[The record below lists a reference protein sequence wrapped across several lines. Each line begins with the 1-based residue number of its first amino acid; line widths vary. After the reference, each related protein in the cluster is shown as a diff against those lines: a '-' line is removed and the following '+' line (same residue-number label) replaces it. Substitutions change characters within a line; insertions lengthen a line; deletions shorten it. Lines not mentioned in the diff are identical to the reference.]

1 MSFAW
6 SWVLPVGTVM
16 VALAAW
22 LAYAAEHRR
31 RAALERFG
39 DPAVL
44 ARGSALPTRR
54 TAATL
59 WALRLAALGF
69 GLVALARPQLGERQ
83 ADLVRTGRD
92 VLVLLDLSRSMLV
105 TDAGGTRLGAAK
117 RLAWNLAERAPGDRV
132 GLVVFGGSAFL
143 QLPLTS
149 DRGALRL
156 FLDQASPDDLGDP
169 ATDLSAALV
178 TAARTFEHEGDG
190 GRRAVVVLS
199 DGESGEGDMDGA
211 TAELRR
217 QGLPVFAVGVG
228 SAAGAPVPADSSEAP
243 EKYHRN
249 HIGQIVVSRLEEAD
263 LQSAA
268 RASGGVFAHWD
279 RPVEMRRL
287 EAGLDAV
294 RPRVLSARQASE
306 RADRFQWPLGLA
318 AVLLILA
325 ELLGQASAR
334 AHGGTEARR
343 QRRDNAAV
351 IPREPLAKARGKLRD
366 RGTLLGKVRTARARS
381 LASLGMTLVAA
392 FLGSCSAASQGERL
406 YHQGKYAEAF
416 AVFHSAQRADTSAR
430 LAYGAGSALYRLERY
445 EEAAEQFRTAAR
457 DAGLRQR
464 SLFNLGNAMVRA
476 AEEKP
481 GAPEPLYRAAEAF
494 EGALRLDPRDQDA
507 KWNLEIALR
516 RLGDDRTSGG
526 SSGRGRN
533 ADYGQGNMNVPGYE
547 GNPDAAVGAMAGGGF
562 GSAEGESV
570 EELTPEEARRL
581 LEAVQR
587 QQLTSHEGRRN
598 KQSNKGDRDW

>member
-1 MSFAW
+1 MTFAW
-6 SWVLPVGTVM
+6 TWVLPVAAGL

-22 LAYAAEHRR
+22 LAVVAERR
-31 RAALERFG
+31 RGEALVRFG

-44 ARGSALPTRR
+44 GRGSALPSART
-54 TAATL
+54 TAAL
-59 WALRLAALGF
+59 WALRLAALAL
-69 GLVALARPQLGERQ
+69 GLVALARPQLGERS

-105 TDAGGTRLGAAK
+105 TDAGGTRLAAAK
-117 RLAWNLAERAPGDRV
+117 RIAWDLAERAPGDRV

-169 ATDLSAALV
+169 ATDLSAALI
-178 TAARTFEHEGDG
+178 TAARTFEHEGDE
-190 GRRAVVVLS
+190 GRRAVLVLS
-199 DGESGEGDMDGA
+199 DGESGEGDMEEA

-217 QGLPVFAVGVG
+217 QDLPVFAVGVG
-228 SAAGAPVPADSSEAP
+228 TAAGGPVPADSSEAP

-249 HIGQIVVSRLEEAD
+249 HIGQIVVSRLEEGD
-263 LQSAA
+263 LQAAA
-268 RASGGVFAHWD
+268 RASRGAFAHWD
-279 RPVEMRRL
+279 RRSEMSRL
-287 EAGLDAV
+287 ESGLDAV
-294 RPRVLSARQASE
+294 RPRALSARKASE
-306 RADRFQWPLGLA
+306 RADRFQWPLALA
-318 AVLLILA
+318 VMLLMWA
-325 ELLGQASAR
+325 ELMGR
-334 AHGGTEARR
+334 WRGGAG
-343 QRRDNAAV
+343 
-351 IPREPLAKARGKLRD
+351 ARG
-366 RGTLLGKVRTARARS
+366 RGGAGRARS
-381 LASLGMTLVAA
+381 LASLGMTIVAV
-392 FLGSCSAASQGERL
+392 FLGSCSAASRGERL
-406 YHQGKYAEAF
+406 YHQGKYGDAYG
-416 AVFHSAQRADTSAR
+416 VFHAAQTGDTSAR
-430 LAYGAGSALYRLERY
+430 LAFDAGSALYRLERY
-445 EEAAEQFRTAAR
+445 QEAAEQFRAAAG
-457 DAGLRQR
+457 DPGLRQR

-476 AEEKP
+476 GEEQP
-481 GAPEPLYRAAEAF
+481 GTPDPLYRAAEAF

>member
-6 SWVLPVGTVM
+6 RWVLPAGLVLV
-16 VALAAW
+16 VLAAW
-22 LAYAAEHRR
+22 LAVAAERWRR
-31 RAALERFG
+31 EALARFG

-44 ARGSALPTRR
+44 GRGSSLPSGRR
-54 TAATL
+54 TVAL
-59 WALRLAALGF
+59 WALRLGGLAF
-69 GLVALARPQLGERQ
+69 GLVALARPQLGERS

-92 VLVLLDLSRSMLV
+92 VLMLLDLSRSMLV
-105 TDAGGTRLGAAK
+105 TDVGGTRLAAAK
-117 RLAWNLAERAPGDRV
+117 RVAWDLAERAPGDRV

-156 FLDQASPDDLGDP
+156 FLDQATPDDLGDP
-169 ATDLSAALV
+169 ATDLSAALI
-178 TAARTFEHEGDG
+178 TAVRTFEHEGDE

-199 DGESGEGDMDGA
+199 DGESGEGDMEDAEG
-211 TAELRR
+211 ELRR
-217 QGLPVFAVGVG
+217 QDLPVFAVGVG
-228 SAAGAPVPADSSEAP
+228 TAAGGPVPADSSEAP

-249 HIGQIVVSRLEEAD
+249 HIGQIVISRLEEGD
-263 LQSAA
+263 LQAAA
-268 RASGGVFAHWD
+268 RASRGAFAHWD
-279 RPVEMRRL
+279 RPDEMRRL
-287 EAGLDAV
+287 ETGLDAV
-294 RPRVLSARQASE
+294 RPRVLSARHASE
-306 RADRFQWPLGLA
+306 RADRFQWPLALS
-318 AVLLILA
+318 VMLLILG
-325 ELLGQASAR
+325 EVLGHRGDAR
-334 AHGGTEARR
+334 TVARVRGRTE
-343 QRRDNAAV
+343 
-351 IPREPLAKARGKLRD
+351 KA
-366 RGTLLGKVRTARARS
+366 
-381 LASLGMTLVAA
+381 LASLLLAITAA
-392 FLGSCSAASQGERL
+392 SLGSCSAASRGERL
-406 YHQGKYAEAF
+406 YHQGKYGDAYG
-416 AVFHSAQRADTSAR
+416 VFHAAQSSDTSPR
-430 LAYGAGSALYRLERY
+430 LAFDAGSALYRLERY

-457 DAGLRQR
+457 DPGLRQR
-464 SLFNLGNAMVRA
+464 SLFNLGNSMVRA

-481 GAPEPLYRAAEAF
+481 GSPDPLYRAAAAF

>member
-6 SWVLPVGTVM
+6 TWVLAVGAGL

-22 LAYAAEHRR
+22 LAVAAERR
-31 RAALERFG
+31 RHEALARFG

-44 ARGSALPTRR
+44 GRGSALPSPRT
-54 TAATL
+54 TAAL
-59 WALRLAALGF
+59 WALRLAALAF
-69 GLVALARPQLGERQ
+69 GLVALARPQLGERS

-105 TDAGGTRLGAAK
+105 TDAGGTRLAAAK
-117 RLAWNLAERAPGDRV
+117 RIAWDLAERAPGDRV

-156 FLDQASPDDLGDP
+156 FLDQATPDDLGDP
-169 ATDLSAALV
+169 ATDLSAALI
-178 TAARTFEHEGDG
+178 TAARTFEHEGDE
-190 GRRAVVVLS
+190 GRRAVLVLS
-199 DGESGEGDMDGA
+199 DGESGEGDMEEA

-217 QGLPVFAVGVG
+217 QDLPVFAVGVG
-228 SAAGAPVPADSSEAP
+228 TAAGGPVPADSSEAP

-249 HIGQIVVSRLEEAD
+249 HIGQIVVSRLEEGD
-263 LQSAA
+263 LQAAA
-268 RASGGVFAHWD
+268 RASRGAFAHWD
-279 RPVEMRRL
+279 RRSEMSRL
-287 EAGLDAV
+287 GAALDAV
-294 RPRVLSARQASE
+294 RPRALSARKASE
-306 RADRFQWPLGLA
+306 RADRFQWPL
-318 AVLLILA
+318 AVAVMLLLWA
-325 ELLGQASAR
+325 EWIGRGGGRAHRRTGAQELGHRSEGAR
-334 AHGGTEARR
+334 A
-343 QRRDNAAV
+343 
-351 IPREPLAKARGKLRD
+351 
-366 RGTLLGKVRTARARS
+366 
-381 LASLGMTLVAA
+381 LASLGMTILAA
-392 FLGSCSAASQGERL
+392 VLGSCSAASRGERL
-406 YHQGKYAEAF
+406 YHQGKYGDAYG
-416 AVFHSAQRADTSAR
+416 VFHAAQIGDTSAR
-430 LAYGAGSALYRLERY
+430 LAFDAGSALYRLERY
-445 EEAAEQFRTAAR
+445 EEAAEQFRAAAS
-457 DAGLRQR
+457 DPGLRQR

-481 GAPEPLYRAAEAF
+481 GTPDPLYRAAEAF

>member
-1 MSFAW
+1 MTFAW
-6 SWVLPVGTVM
+6 TWVLPVAAGL

-22 LAYAAEHRR
+22 LAVLAERR
-31 RAALERFG
+31 RGEALVRFG

-44 ARGSALPTRR
+44 GRGSALPSART
-54 TAATL
+54 TAAL
-59 WALRLAALGF
+59 WALRLAALAF
-69 GLVALARPQLGERQ
+69 GLVALARPQLGERS

-105 TDAGGTRLGAAK
+105 TDAGGTRLAAAK
-117 RLAWNLAERAPGDRV
+117 RIAWDLAERAPGDRV

-156 FLDQASPDDLGDP
+156 FLDQATPDDLGDP
-169 ATDLSAALV
+169 ATDLSAALI
-178 TAARTFEHEGDG
+178 TAARTFEHEGDE
-190 GRRAVVVLS
+190 GRRAVLVLS
-199 DGESGEGDMDGA
+199 DGESGEGDMEEA

-217 QGLPVFAVGVG
+217 QDLPVFAVGVG
-228 SAAGAPVPADSSEAP
+228 TAAGGPVPADSSEAP

-249 HIGQIVVSRLEEAD
+249 HIGQIVVSRLEEGD
-263 LQSAA
+263 LQAAA
-268 RASGGVFAHWD
+268 RASGGAFAHWD
-279 RPVEMRRL
+279 RRNEMSRL
-287 EAGLDAV
+287 ETGLDAV
-294 RPRVLSARQASE
+294 RPRALSARKASE
-306 RADRFQWPLGLA
+306 RADRFQWPLALA
-318 AVLLILA
+318 VMLLMWA
-325 ELLGQASAR
+325 ELTGR
-334 AHGGTEARR
+334 GRGGAEARG
-343 QRRDNAAV
+343 RRGA
-351 IPREPLAKARGKLRD
+351 G
-366 RGTLLGKVRTARARS
+366 RARS
-381 LASLGMTLVAA
+381 LASLGMTILSVL
-392 FLGSCSAASQGERL
+392 LGSCSAASRGERL
-406 YHQGKYAEAF
+406 YHQGKYADAYG
-416 AVFHSAQRADTSAR
+416 VFHAAQTGDTSAR
-430 LAYGAGSALYRLERY
+430 LAFDAGSALYRLERY
-445 EEAAEQFRTAAR
+445 EEAAEQFRAAAG
-457 DAGLRQR
+457 DPGLRQR

-481 GAPEPLYRAAEAF
+481 GTPDPLYRAAEAF
-494 EGALRLDPRDQDA
+494 EGALRLNPRDQDA

-598 KQSNKGDRDW
+598 TQSNKGDRDW

>member
-6 SWVLPVGTVM
+6 PWVLPLGAAL
-16 VALAAW
+16 VALVAW
-22 LAYAAEHRR
+22 LARSAERR
-31 RAALERFG
+31 GRAALTRFG

-44 ARGSALPTRR
+44 ARGSALPSPRA
-54 TAATL
+54 AATL
-59 WALRLAALGF
+59 WLLRVGGLALA
-69 GLVALARPQLGERQ
+69 LVALARPQLGERQ
-83 ADLVRTGRD
+83 TDLVRTGRD

-105 TDAGGTRLGAAK
+105 TDADGTRLAAAK
-117 RLAWNLAERAPGDRV
+117 RIAWDLAERAPGDRV

-156 FLDQASPDDLGDP
+156 FLDEASPDDLGDP

-178 TAARTFEHEGDG
+178 TAVRTFEHEGDE

-199 DGESGEGDMDGA
+199 DGESGEGDMEDAAG
-211 TAELRR
+211 ELRR

-228 SAAGAPVPADSSEAP
+228 TAAGGPVPADSSEAP

-249 HIGQIVVSRLEEAD
+249 HIGQVVVSRLEEGD
-263 LQSAA
+263 LQAAA
-268 RASGGVFAHWD
+268 RASGGAFAHWD
-279 RPVEMRRL
+279 RPDEMGRL
-287 EAGLDAV
+287 ETGLDRV
-294 RPRVLSARQASE
+294 RPRVLAARKAPE
-306 RADRFQWPLGLA
+306 RADRFQWPLGIA
-318 AVLLILA
+318 VVLLLWA
-325 ELLGQASAR
+325 ELMGVGPSDGR
-334 AHGGTEARR
+334 TGGR
-343 QRRDNAAV
+343 V
-351 IPREPLAKARGKLRD
+351 PRGRGKGSRR
-366 RGTLLGKVRTARARS
+366 RGPADAREATAALVGLVVSLLV
-381 LASLGMTLVAA
+381 
-392 FLGSCSAASQGERL
+392 SCSAASRGERL
-406 YHQGKYAEAF
+406 YQQGKYGDAY
-416 AVFHSAQRADTSAR
+416 AVFHGAQQGDSSTR
-430 LAYGAGSALYRLERY
+430 LAFDAGSALYRLERY
-445 EEAAEQFRTAAR
+445 EEAAEQFRSAAR
-457 DAGLRQR
+457 DPGLRQR

-476 AEEKP
+476 AEETP
-481 GAPEPLYRAAEAF
+481 GRPEPLYRAAEAF

>member
-1 MSFAW
+1 MTFAW
-6 SWVLPVGTVM
+6 AWVLPVAAGL
-16 VALAAW
+16 VAVAAW
-22 LAYAAEHRR
+22 LAVATERR
-31 RAALERFG
+31 RREALTRFG

-44 ARGSALPTRR
+44 GRGSALPSPRR
-54 TAATL
+54 SAVL
-59 WALRLAALGF
+59 WALRLGALAF
-69 GLVALARPQLGERQ
+69 GLVALARPQLGERN

-105 TDAGGTRLGAAK
+105 TDARGTRLAAAK
-117 RLAWNLAERAPGDRV
+117 RIAWDLAERAPGDRV

-169 ATDLSAALV
+169 ATDVSAALI
-178 TAARTFEHEGDG
+178 TAARTFEHEGDE

-199 DGESGEGDMDGA
+199 DGESGEGDMDEA

-217 QGLPVFAVGVG
+217 QGLPVFAVGLG
-228 SAAGAPVPADSSEAP
+228 SAAGGPVPADSSEAP
-243 EKYHRN
+243 EKFHRN
-249 HIGQIVVSRLEEAD
+249 HIGQIVVSRLEETD
-263 LQSAA
+263 LLRAA
-268 RASGGVFAHWD
+268 RASGGAFAHWD
-279 RPVEMRRL
+279 RENEMRRL
-287 EAGLDAV
+287 EATLDAV
-294 RPRVLSARQASE
+294 RPRVLSARKTSE
-306 RADRFQWPLGLA
+306 RADRYQWPLA
-318 AVLLILA
+318 VAVLLLMAGEIMGRRSGRA
-325 ELLGQASAR
+325 EGRTGASGRWGTADSAR
-334 AHGGTEARR
+334 PAGPAR
-343 QRRDNAAV
+343 D
-351 IPREPLAKARGKLRD
+351 PRIG
-366 RGTLLGKVRTARARS
+366 S
-381 LASLGMTLVAA
+381 LASLAITAMSAA
-392 FLGSCSAASQGERL
+392 ALLGSCSAAGRGERL
-406 YHQGKYAEAF
+406 YQQGKYGEAYGL
-416 AVFHSAQRADTSAR
+416 FHAAQSRDTSAR
-430 LAYGAGSALYRLERY
+430 LAFDAGSALYRLERY
-445 EEAAEQFRTAAR
+445 EEAAEQFRSAAR
-457 DAGLRQR
+457 DAGFRQR

-481 GAPEPLYRAAEAF
+481 GRPEPLYQAAEAF
-494 EGALRLDPRDQDA
+494 EGALRLNPGDQDA

>member
-1 MSFAW
+1 MTFAW
-6 SWVLPVGTVM
+6 TWVLPAAAGL

-22 LAYAAEHRR
+22 LAVVAERR
-31 RAALERFG
+31 RGEALVRFG

-44 ARGSALPTRR
+44 GRGSALPSAR
-54 TAATL
+54 TAAAL
-59 WALRLAALGF
+59 WALRLAALAL
-69 GLVALARPQLGERQ
+69 GLVALARPQLGERS

-105 TDAGGTRLGAAK
+105 SEAGGTRLAAAK
-117 RLAWNLAERAPGDRV
+117 RIAWDLAERAPGDRV

-156 FLDQASPDDLGDP
+156 FLDHATPDDLGDP
-169 ATDLSAALV
+169 ATDLSAALIA
-178 TAARTFEHEGDG
+178 AARTFEHEGDE
-190 GRRAVVVLS
+190 GRRAVLVLS
-199 DGESGEGDMDGA
+199 DGESGEGDMEEA

-217 QGLPVFAVGVG
+217 QDLPVFAVGVG
-228 SAAGAPVPADSSEAP
+228 TAAGGPVPADSSEAP

-249 HIGQIVVSRLEEAD
+249 HIGQIVVSRLEEGD
-263 LQSAA
+263 LQAAA
-268 RASGGVFAHWD
+268 RASRGAFAHWD
-279 RPVEMRRL
+279 RRNEMSRL
-287 EAGLDAV
+287 ETGLDAV
-294 RPRVLSARQASE
+294 RPRALSARKASE
-306 RADRFQWPLGLA
+306 RADRFQWPLALA
-318 AVLLILA
+318 VMLLMWA
-325 ELLGQASAR
+325 ELM
-334 AHGGTEARR
+334 
-343 QRRDNAAV
+343 
-351 IPREPLAKARGKLRD
+351 ARGRAD
-366 RGTLLGKVRTARARS
+366 AGARGRRGAGRARS
-381 LASLGMTLVAA
+381 LASLGMTIVAV
-392 FLGSCSAASQGERL
+392 FLGSCSAASRGERL
-406 YHQGKYAEAF
+406 YHQGKYGDAYG
-416 AVFHSAQRADTSAR
+416 VFHAAQTGDTSAR
-430 LAYGAGSALYRLERY
+430 LAFDAGSALYRLERY
-445 EEAAEQFRTAAR
+445 EEAAEQFRVAAG
-457 DAGLRQR
+457 DPGLRQR

-481 GAPEPLYRAAEAF
+481 GTPDPLYRAAEAF

>member
-1 MSFAW
+1 MSFALE
-6 SWVLPVGTVM
+6 WVLPLAAALVGV
-16 VALAAW
+16 AAW
-22 LAYAAEHRR
+22 LALRAERR
-31 RAALERFG
+31 RREALARFG
-39 DPAVL
+39 DPTVL
-44 ARGSALPTRR
+44 GRGSALPSARG
-54 TAATL
+54 AAGL
-59 WALRLAALGF
+59 WALRLG
-69 GLVALARPQLGERQ
+69 ALARPQLGERN

-105 TDAGGTRLGAAK
+105 TDAGGTRLAAAK
-117 RLAWNLAERAPGDRV
+117 RIAWDLAERAPGDRV

-169 ATDLSAALV
+169 ATDLSAALI
-178 TAARTFEHEGDG
+178 TAVRTFEHEGDE
-190 GRRAVVVLS
+190 GRRAVLVLS
-199 DGESGEGDMDGA
+199 DGESGEGDMDDAAG
-211 TAELRR
+211 ELRR

-228 SAAGAPVPADSSEAP
+228 TAAGGPVPADSSEAP
-243 EKYHRN
+243 EKFHRN
-249 HIGQIVVSRLEEAD
+249 HIGQIVVSRLEEGD
-263 LQSAA
+263 LQRSA
-268 RASGGVFAHWD
+268 RTSGGAFAHWD
-279 RPVEMRRL
+279 RANEMHRL

-294 RPRVLSARQASE
+294 RPRVLSARKASE
-306 RADRFQWPLGLA
+306 RADRFQWPL
-318 AVLLILA
+318 AVAVMLLMWA
-325 ELLGQASAR
+325 EVMG
-334 AHGGTEARR
+334 RR
-343 QRRDNAAV
+343 GVA
-351 IPREPLAKARGKLRD
+351 ARGR
-366 RGTLLGKVRTARARS
+366 RGAGAQGRVVEAGPNGLSAAAPLLAIVVGSS
-381 LASLGMTLVAA
+381 LLV
-392 FLGSCSAASQGERL
+392 SCSAANRGERL
-406 YHQGKYAEAF
+406 YHQGKYGEAYG
-416 AVFHSAQRADTSAR
+416 VFHAAQSGDTSAR
-430 LAYGAGSALYRLERY
+430 LAFDAGSALYRLERY
-445 EEAAEQFRTAAR
+445 DEAAEQFRSAAR
-457 DAGLRQR
+457 DAALRQR
-464 SLFNLGNAMVRA
+464 SLFNLGNSMVRA
-476 AEEKP
+476 AEERP
-481 GAPEPLYRAAEAF
+481 GTPDPLYRAAEAF
-494 EGALRLDPRDQDA
+494 EGALRLDPGDQDA

>member
-6 SWVLPVGTVM
+6 PWVLALGAVLVG
-16 VALAAW
+16 LAGW
-22 LAYAAEHRR
+22 LARAAERRR
-31 RAALERFG
+31 RAALARFG
-39 DPAVL
+39 EVEVL
-44 ARGSALPTRR
+44 ARGSSLPSSR
-54 TAATL
+54 TAAVL
-59 WALRLAALGF
+59 WSLRLGALAL
-69 GLVALARPQLGERQ
+69 GLVALARPQLGDRP

-105 TDAGGTRLGAAK
+105 TDAGGTRLAAAK
-117 RLAWNLAERAPGDRV
+117 RIAWDLAERAPGDRV

-169 ATDLSAALV
+169 ATDVSAALV
-178 TAARTFEHEGDG
+178 TAVRTFEHEGDE

-199 DGESGEGDMDGA
+199 DGESGEGDMEDAAG
-211 TAELRR
+211 ELRR
-217 QGLPVFAVGVG
+217 HRLPVFAVGVG
-228 SAAGAPVPADSSEAP
+228 TAAGGPVPADSSEAP
-243 EKYHRN
+243 EQYHRN
-249 HIGQIVVSRLEEAD
+249 HIGQIVISRLEEAD
-263 LQSAA
+263 LRAAA
-268 RASGGVFAHWD
+268 RASGGAFAHWD
-279 RPVEMRRL
+279 RPSEMRQL

-294 RPRVLSARQASE
+294 RPRVLSARQAAE
-306 RADRFQWPLGLA
+306 RADRFQWPLAMA
-318 AVLLILA
+318 ALLLMWA
-325 ELLGQASAR
+325 EWVGGRAPRRTGAQSRGRTSAGPR
-334 AHGGTEARR
+334 EGGSDVIRTG
-343 QRRDNAAV
+343 RRDQGTRV
-351 IPREPLAKARGKLRD
+351 AR
-366 RGTLLGKVRTARARS
+366 VRSSQARS
-381 LASLGMTLVAA
+381 LASLGLTGVAA
-392 FLGSCSAASQGERL
+392 SLLTSCSAASRGERL
-406 YHQGKYAEAF
+406 YHEGRYAEAF
-416 AVFHSAQRADTSAR
+416 ALFHGAQRGDSSAR
-430 LAYGAGSALYRLERY
+430 LAFDAGSALYRLERY
-445 EEAAEQFRTAAR
+445 EEAAEQFRTSAR
-457 DAGLRQR
+457 DPGLRQR

-481 GAPEPLYRAAEAF
+481 GQPEPLYRATEAF

>member
-6 SWVLPVGTVM
+6 TWVLAVGAGL

-22 LAYAAEHRR
+22 LAVAAERGRR
-31 RAALERFG
+31 EALARFG

-44 ARGSALPTRR
+44 GRGSALPSPRT
-54 TAATL
+54 TAAL
-59 WALRLAALGF
+59 WALRLAALAF
-69 GLVALARPQLGERQ
+69 GLVALARPQLGERS

-105 TDAGGTRLGAAK
+105 TDAGGTRLAAAK
-117 RLAWNLAERAPGDRV
+117 RIAWDLAERAPGDRV

-156 FLDQASPDDLGDP
+156 FLDQATPDDLGDP
-169 ATDLSAALV
+169 ATDVSAALI
-178 TAARTFEHEGDG
+178 TAARTFEHEGDE
-190 GRRAVVVLS
+190 GRRAVLVLS
-199 DGESGEGDMDGA
+199 DGESGEGDMEEA

-217 QGLPVFAVGVG
+217 QDLPVFAVGVG
-228 SAAGAPVPADSSEAP
+228 TAAGGPVPADSSEAP

-249 HIGQIVVSRLEEAD
+249 HIGQIVVSRLEEGD
-263 LQSAA
+263 LQAAA
-268 RASGGVFAHWD
+268 RASRGAFAHWD
-279 RPVEMRRL
+279 RRSEMSRL
-287 EAGLDAV
+287 GTALDAV
-294 RPRVLSARQASE
+294 RPRALSARMASE
-306 RADRFQWPLGLA
+306 RADRFQWPL
-318 AVLLILA
+318 AVAVMLLLWA
-325 ELLGQASAR
+325 EWMGRGGGRAHRRTGAQALGHRSGWAR
-334 AHGGTEARR
+334 A
-343 QRRDNAAV
+343 
-351 IPREPLAKARGKLRD
+351 
-366 RGTLLGKVRTARARS
+366 
-381 LASLGMTLVAA
+381 LASLGMTILAA
-392 FLGSCSAASQGERL
+392 VLGSCSAASRGERL
-406 YHQGKYAEAF
+406 YHQGKYGDAYG
-416 AVFHSAQRADTSAR
+416 VFHAAQIGDTSAR
-430 LAYGAGSALYRLERY
+430 LAFDAGSALYRLERY
-445 EEAAEQFRTAAR
+445 EEAAEQFRAAAS
-457 DAGLRQR
+457 DPGLRQR

-481 GAPEPLYRAAEAF
+481 GTPDPLYRAAEAF

>member
-6 SWVLPVGTVM
+6 TWVLAVGAGL

-22 LAYAAEHRR
+22 LAVAAERR
-31 RAALERFG
+31 RQEALARFG

-44 ARGSALPTRR
+44 GRGSALSSPRT
-54 TAATL
+54 TAAL
-59 WALRLAALGF
+59 WALRVAALAF
-69 GLVALARPQLGERQ
+69 GLVALARPQLGERS

-105 TDAGGTRLGAAK
+105 TDAGGTRLAAAK
-117 RLAWNLAERAPGDRV
+117 RIAWDLAERAPGDRV

-156 FLDQASPDDLGDP
+156 FLDQATPDDLGDP
-169 ATDLSAALV
+169 ATDLSAALI
-178 TAARTFEHEGDG
+178 TAARTFEHEGDE
-190 GRRAVVVLS
+190 GRRAVLVLS
-199 DGESGEGDMDGA
+199 DGESGEGDMEEA

-217 QGLPVFAVGVG
+217 QDLPVFAVGVG
-228 SAAGAPVPADSSEAP
+228 TEAGGPVPADSSEAP

-249 HIGQIVVSRLEEAD
+249 HIGQIVVSRLEEGD
-263 LQSAA
+263 LQAAA
-268 RASGGVFAHWD
+268 RASRGAFAHWD
-279 RPVEMRRL
+279 RRSEMSGL
-287 EAGLDAV
+287 ETALDAV
-294 RPRVLSARQASE
+294 RPRALSARKASE
-306 RADRFQWPLGLA
+306 RADRFQWPL
-318 AVLLILA
+318 AVAVMLLMWG
-325 ELLGQASAR
+325 EWVGR
-334 AHGGTEARR
+334 AGGRA
-343 QRRDNAAV
+343 Q
-351 IPREPLAKARGKLRD
+351 G
-366 RGTLLGKVRTARARS
+366 RTGARARS
-381 LASLGMTLVAA
+381 LASLGMTILAA
-392 FLGSCSAASQGERL
+392 LLGSCSAASRGERL
-406 YHQGKYAEAF
+406 YHQGKYGDAYG
-416 AVFHSAQRADTSAR
+416 VFHAAQVGDTSAR
-430 LAYGAGSALYRLERY
+430 LAFDAGSALYRLERY
-445 EEAAEQFRTAAR
+445 EEAAEQFRAAASDR
-457 DAGLRQR
+457 GLRQR

-481 GAPEPLYRAAEAF
+481 GSPDPLYRAAEAF

>member
-1 MSFAW
+1 MTFAW
-6 SWVLPVGTVM
+6 TWVLPVAAGL

-22 LAYAAEHRR
+22 LAVVAERR
-31 RAALERFG
+31 RGEALVRFG

-44 ARGSALPTRR
+44 GRGSALPSART
-54 TAATL
+54 TAAL
-59 WALRLAALGF
+59 WALRLAALAL
-69 GLVALARPQLGERQ
+69 GLVALARPQLGERS

-105 TDAGGTRLGAAK
+105 TDAGGTRLAAAK
-117 RLAWNLAERAPGDRV
+117 RIAWDLAERAPGDRV

-169 ATDLSAALV
+169 ATDLSAALIA
-178 TAARTFEHEGDG
+178 AARTFEHEGDE
-190 GRRAVVVLS
+190 GRRAVLVLS
-199 DGESGEGDMDGA
+199 DGESGEGDMDEA

-217 QGLPVFAVGVG
+217 QDLPVFAVGVG
-228 SAAGAPVPADSSEAP
+228 TAAGGPVPADSSEAP

-249 HIGQIVVSRLEEAD
+249 HIGQIVVSRLEEGD
-263 LQSAA
+263 LQAAA
-268 RASGGVFAHWD
+268 RASRGAFAHWD
-279 RPVEMRRL
+279 RRNEMSRL
-287 EAGLDAV
+287 ESGLDAV
-294 RPRVLSARQASE
+294 RPRALSARKASE
-306 RADRFQWPLGLA
+306 RADRFQWPLALA
-318 AVLLILA
+318 VMLLMWA
-325 ELLGQASAR
+325 ELMGR
-334 AHGGTEARR
+334 WRGGAG
-343 QRRDNAAV
+343 
-351 IPREPLAKARGKLRD
+351 ARGRMGA
-366 RGTLLGKVRTARARS
+366 GTARS
-381 LASLGMTLVAA
+381 LASLGMTIVAV
-392 FLGSCSAASQGERL
+392 FLGSCSAASRGERL
-406 YHQGKYAEAF
+406 YHQGKYGDAYG
-416 AVFHSAQRADTSAR
+416 VFHAAQTGDTSAR
-430 LAYGAGSALYRLERY
+430 LAFDAGSALYRLERY
-445 EEAAEQFRTAAR
+445 EEAAEQFRAAAA
-457 DAGLRQR
+457 DPGLRQR

-481 GAPEPLYRAAEAF
+481 GTPDPLYRAAEAF

>member
-6 SWVLPVGTVM
+6 PWVLALGAAL
-16 VALAAW
+16 VALAGW
-22 LAYAAEHRR
+22 LARSAERRR
-31 RAALERFG
+31 RAALARFG

-44 ARGSALPTRR
+44 ARASVLPGQR
-54 TAATL
+54 TAAAL
-59 WALRLAALGF
+59 WALRLGALAL

-92 VLVLLDLSRSMLV
+92 LLVLLDLSRSMQV
-105 TDAGGTRLGAAK
+105 TDAGGTRLAAAK
-117 RLAWNLAERAPGDRV
+117 RIAWDLAERAPGDRV

-169 ATDLSAALV
+169 ATDVSAALI
-178 TAARTFEHEGDG
+178 TAVRTFEHEGDQ

-199 DGESGEGDMDGA
+199 DGESGEGDMEDAAG
-211 TAELRR
+211 ELRR
-217 QGLPVFAVGVG
+217 HALPVFAVGVG
-228 SAAGAPVPADSSEAP
+228 TAAGGPVPADSSEAP
-243 EKYHRN
+243 EKFHRN
-249 HIGQIVVSRLEEAD
+249 HIGQIVISRLEEAD
-263 LQSAA
+263 LQAAA
-268 RASGGVFAHWD
+268 RARGGAYAHWD
-279 RPVEMRRL
+279 RPSEMRRL

-294 RPRVLSARQASE
+294 RPRVLAARKEAE
-306 RADRFQWPLGLA
+306 RADRFQWPLA
-318 AVLLILA
+318 VAVLLLIGS
-325 ELLGQASAR
+325 ELLG
-334 AHGGTEARR
+334 ARR
-343 QRRDNAAV
+343 QGRPGAKAHGRGEAGPRDGAV
-351 IPREPLAKARGKLRD
+351 IPREQRG
-366 RGTLLGKVRTARARS
+366 RGTQPGPVRSSRARS
-381 LASLGMTLVAA
+381 LASLGMTVAA
-392 FLGSCSAASQGERL
+392 SLLSSCSAASRGERL
-406 YHQGKYAEAF
+406 YHEGKYGEAY
-416 AVFHSAQRADTSAR
+416 AVFHAAQPGDSSAR
-430 LAYGAGSALYRLERY
+430 LAFDAGSALYRLERY
-445 EEAAEQFRTAAR
+445 EEAADQFRASAR
-457 DAGLRQR
+457 DPRLRQR

-481 GAPEPLYRAAEAF
+481 GQPEPLYRAAEAF

-516 RLGDDRTSGG
+516 RLGEDRTSGG
-526 SSGRGRN
+526 SLGRGRN
-533 ADYGQGNMNVPGYE
+533 ADYGQGNMNTPGYE

-570 EELTPEEARRL
+570 EELTTEEARRL

>member
-1 MSFAW
+1 MTFAW
-6 SWVLPVGTVM
+6 TWVLPVAAGL

-22 LAYAAEHRR
+22 LAVVAERR
-31 RAALERFG
+31 RGEALVRFG

-44 ARGSALPTRR
+44 GRGSALPSART
-54 TAATL
+54 TAAL
-59 WALRLAALGF
+59 WALRLAALAL
-69 GLVALARPQLGERQ
+69 GLVALARPQLGERS

-105 TDAGGTRLGAAK
+105 TDAGGTRLAAAK
-117 RLAWNLAERAPGDRV
+117 RIAWDLAERAPGDRV

-169 ATDLSAALV
+169 ATDLSAALIA
-178 TAARTFEHEGDG
+178 AARTFEHEGDE
-190 GRRAVVVLS
+190 GRRAVLVLS
-199 DGESGEGDMDGA
+199 DGESGEGDMEEA

-217 QGLPVFAVGVG
+217 QDLPVFAVGLGTV
-228 SAAGAPVPADSSEAP
+228 AGGPMPADSSEAP

-249 HIGQIVVSRLEEAD
+249 HIGQIVVSRLEEGD
-263 LQSAA
+263 LQAAA
-268 RASGGVFAHWD
+268 RASRGAFAHWD
-279 RPVEMRRL
+279 RRNEMSRL
-287 EAGLDAV
+287 ETGLAAV
-294 RPRVLSARQASE
+294 RPRALSARKASE
-306 RADRFQWPLGLA
+306 RADRFQWPLALA
-318 AVLLILA
+318 VMLLMWA
-325 ELLGQASAR
+325 ELMGR
-334 AHGGTEARR
+334 GRGGAG
-343 QRRDNAAV
+343 
-351 IPREPLAKARGKLRD
+351 ARGRM
-366 RGTLLGKVRTARARS
+366 GTGTARS
-381 LASLGMTLVAA
+381 LASLGMTIGAV
-392 FLGSCSAASQGERL
+392 FLGSCSAASRGERL
-406 YHQGKYAEAF
+406 YHQGKYGDAYG
-416 AVFHSAQRADTSAR
+416 VFHAAQTGDTSAR
-430 LAYGAGSALYRLERY
+430 LAFDAGSALYRLERY
-445 EEAAEQFRTAAR
+445 EEAAEQFRAAAG
-457 DAGLRQR
+457 DPGLRQR

-481 GAPEPLYRAAEAF
+481 GTPDPLYRAAEAF

>member
-1 MSFAW
+1 MTFAW
-6 SWVLPVGTVM
+6 TWVLPVAAGL

-22 LAYAAEHRR
+22 LAVVAERR
-31 RAALERFG
+31 RGEALVRFG

-44 ARGSALPTRR
+44 GRGSALPSART
-54 TAATL
+54 TAAL
-59 WALRLAALGF
+59 WALRLAALAL
-69 GLVALARPQLGERQ
+69 GLVALARPQLGERS

-105 TDAGGTRLGAAK
+105 TDAGGTRLAAAK
-117 RLAWNLAERAPGDRV
+117 RIAWDLAERAPGDRV

-169 ATDLSAALV
+169 ATDLSAALIA
-178 TAARTFEHEGDG
+178 AARTFEHEGDE
-190 GRRAVVVLS
+190 GRRAVLVLS
-199 DGESGEGDMDGA
+199 DGESGEGDMEEA

-217 QGLPVFAVGVG
+217 QDLPVFAVGVG
-228 SAAGAPVPADSSEAP
+228 TAAGGPVPADSSEAP

-249 HIGQIVVSRLEEAD
+249 HIGQIVVSRLEEGD
-263 LQSAA
+263 LQAAA
-268 RASGGVFAHWD
+268 RASRGAFAHWD
-279 RPVEMRRL
+279 RRNEMSRL
-287 EAGLDAV
+287 ETGLDAV
-294 RPRVLSARQASE
+294 RPRALSARKASE
-306 RADRFQWPLGLA
+306 RADRFQWPLALA
-318 AVLLILA
+318 VMLLMWA
-325 ELLGQASAR
+325 ELMGR
-334 AHGGTEARR
+334 WRGGAG
-343 QRRDNAAV
+343 
-351 IPREPLAKARGKLRD
+351 ARGRMGA
-366 RGTLLGKVRTARARS
+366 GTARS
-381 LASLGMTLVAA
+381 LASLGMTIVAV
-392 FLGSCSAASQGERL
+392 FLGSCSAASRGERL
-406 YHQGKYAEAF
+406 YHQGKYGDAYG
-416 AVFHSAQRADTSAR
+416 VFHAAQTGDTSAR
-430 LAYGAGSALYRLERY
+430 LAFDAGSALYRLERY
-445 EEAAEQFRTAAR
+445 EEAAEQFRAAAA
-457 DAGLRQR
+457 DPGLRQR

-481 GAPEPLYRAAEAF
+481 GTPDPLYRAAEAF

>member
-6 SWVLPVGTVM
+6 TWVLAVGAGL

-22 LAYAAEHRR
+22 LAVAAERR
-31 RAALERFG
+31 RREALARFG
-39 DPAVL
+39 DPAL
-44 ARGSALPTRR
+44 LGRGSALPSPRT
-54 TAATL
+54 TAAL
-59 WALRLAALGF
+59 WALRLAALAF
-69 GLVALARPQLGERQ
+69 GLVALARPQLGERS

-105 TDAGGTRLGAAK
+105 TDAGGTRLAAAK
-117 RLAWNLAERAPGDRV
+117 RIAWDLAERAPGDRV

-156 FLDQASPDDLGDP
+156 FLDQATPDDLGDP
-169 ATDLSAALV
+169 ATDLSAALI
-178 TAARTFEHEGDG
+178 TAARTFEHEGDE
-190 GRRAVVVLS
+190 GRRAVLVLS
-199 DGESGEGDMDGA
+199 DGESGEGDMEEA

-217 QGLPVFAVGVG
+217 QDLPVFAVGVG
-228 SAAGAPVPADSSEAP
+228 TAAGGPVPADSSEAP
-243 EKYHRN
+243 EMYHRN
-249 HIGQIVVSRLEEAD
+249 HIRQIVVSRLEEGD
-263 LQSAA
+263 LQAAA
-268 RASGGVFAHWD
+268 RASKGAFAHWD
-279 RPVEMRRL
+279 RPSEMSRL
-287 EAGLDAV
+287 ETALDAV
-294 RPRVLSARQASE
+294 RPRALSARKASE
-306 RADRFQWPLGLA
+306 RADRFQWPL
-318 AVLLILA
+318 AVAVMLLMWA
-325 ELLGQASAR
+325 EWVGREGAGA
-334 AHGGTEARR
+334 
-343 QRRDNAAV
+343 QRR
-351 IPREPLAKARGKLRD
+351 RGAGG
-366 RGTLLGKVRTARARS
+366 RGGGARS
-381 LASLGMTLVAA
+381 LASLGMTILAA
-392 FLGSCSAASQGERL
+392 LRGSCSAASRGERL
-406 YHQGKYAEAF
+406 YHQGKYGDAYG
-416 AVFHSAQRADTSAR
+416 VFHAAQVGDTSAR
-430 LAYGAGSALYRLERY
+430 LAFDAGSALYRLERY
-445 EEAAEQFRTAAR
+445 EEAAEQFRAAASDR
-457 DAGLRQR
+457 GLRQR

-481 GAPEPLYRAAEAF
+481 GSPDPLYRAAEAF

-533 ADYGQGNMNVPGYE
+533 ADYGQGNMNVPGSE
-547 GNPDAAVGAMAGGGF
+547 GHPDAAVGAMAGGGF

>member
-6 SWVLPVGTVM
+6 PWVLPVGAVL
-16 VALAAW
+16 VAVAAW
-22 LAYAAEHRR
+22 LARTAEAGR
-31 RAALERFG
+31 RAALARFG

-44 ARGSALPTRR
+44 ARVSAIPATR
-54 TAATL
+54 TAGML
-59 WALRLAALGF
+59 WGLRLAALAL
-69 GLVALARPQLGERQ
+69 GLVALARPQLGERK

-105 TDAGGTRLGAAK
+105 TDAGGTRLAAAK
-117 RLAWNLAERAPGDRV
+117 RVAWDLAERAPGDRV

-156 FLDQASPDDLGDP
+156 FLDQATPDDLGDP

-178 TAARTFEHEGDG
+178 TAVRTFEHEGDE
-190 GRRAVVVLS
+190 GRRAVVVVS
-199 DGESGEGDMDGA
+199 DGESGEGDMDDA

-217 QGLPVFAVGVG
+217 EGLPVFAVGVG
-228 SAAGAPVPADSSEAP
+228 SVAGGPVPADSSEAP
-243 EKYHRN
+243 ETYHRN

-263 LQSAA
+263 LQRAA

-279 RPVEMRRL
+279 RPAELSRL

-306 RADRFQWPLGLA
+306 RADRFQWPLALGV
-318 AVLLILA
+318 VLLLLA
-325 ELLGQASAR
+325 EWVGR
-334 AHGGTEARR
+334 GGAGALRR
-343 QRRDNAAV
+343 
-351 IPREPLAKARGKLRD
+351 EGAKALGGRG
-366 RGTLLGKVRTARARS
+366 
-381 LASLGMTLVAA
+381 LGMTALV
-392 FLGSCSAASQGERL
+392 LGASLLLSCSAASRGERL
-406 YHQGKYAEAF
+406 YHQGKYGEAYG
-416 AVFHSAQRADTSAR
+416 VFHAAQRGDTSAR
-430 LAYGAGSALYRLERY
+430 LAFDAGSALYRLERY
-445 EEAAEQFRTAAR
+445 EEAADQFRSAAR
-457 DAGLRQR
+457 DPGLRQR

-481 GAPEPLYRAAEAF
+481 GRPEPLYRAAEAF
-494 EGALRLDPRDQDA
+494 EGALRLDPGDQDA

-533 ADYGQGNMNVPGYE
+533 ADFGQGNMNVPGYE

-598 KQSNKGDRDW
+598 KQSNQGDRDW

>member
-6 SWVLPVGTVM
+6 TWVLAVGAGL

-22 LAYAAEHRR
+22 LAVAAERR
-31 RAALERFG
+31 RREALARFG

-44 ARGSALPTRR
+44 GRGSALPSPRT
-54 TAATL
+54 TAAL
-59 WALRLAALGF
+59 WALRVAALAF
-69 GLVALARPQLGERQ
+69 GLVALARPQLGERS

-105 TDAGGTRLGAAK
+105 TDAGGTRLAAAK
-117 RLAWNLAERAPGDRV
+117 RIAWDLAERAPGDRV

-156 FLDQASPDDLGDP
+156 FLDQATPDDLGDP
-169 ATDLSAALV
+169 ATDLSAALI
-178 TAARTFEHEGDG
+178 TAARTFEHEGDE
-190 GRRAVVVLS
+190 GRRAVLVLS
-199 DGESGEGDMDGA
+199 DGESGEGDMEEA

-217 QGLPVFAVGVG
+217 QDLPVFAVGVG
-228 SAAGAPVPADSSEAP
+228 TAAGGPVPADSSEAP

-249 HIGQIVVSRLEEAD
+249 HIGQIVVSRLEEGD
-263 LQSAA
+263 LQAAA
-268 RASGGVFAHWD
+268 RASKGAFAHWD
-279 RPVEMRRL
+279 RRSEMSRL
-287 EAGLDAV
+287 ETALDAV
-294 RPRVLSARQASE
+294 RPRALSARKASE
-306 RADRFQWPLGLA
+306 RADRFQWPL
-318 AVLLILA
+318 AVAVMLLMWA
-325 ELLGQASAR
+325 EWVGREGAGAEAQRRRGRGHRRHPDGAKRPRDL
-334 AHGGTEARR
+334 GGTG
-343 QRRDNAAV
+343 
-351 IPREPLAKARGKLRD
+351 PG
-366 RGTLLGKVRTARARS
+366 ARARS
-381 LASLGMTLVAA
+381 LASLGMTILAA
-392 FLGSCSAASQGERL
+392 LLGSCSAASRGERL
-406 YHQGKYAEAF
+406 YHQGKYGDAYG
-416 AVFHSAQRADTSAR
+416 VFHAAQVGDTSAR
-430 LAYGAGSALYRLERY
+430 LAFDAGSALYRLERY
-445 EEAAEQFRTAAR
+445 EEAAEQFRAAASDR
-457 DAGLRQR
+457 GLRQR

-481 GAPEPLYRAAEAF
+481 GSPDPLYRAAEAF

>member
-1 MSFAW
+1 MSFGW
-6 SWVLPVGTVM
+6 EWVLPVAAAL
-16 VALAAW
+16 VALAGW
-22 LAYAAEHRR
+22 LAVRAERWRR
-31 RAALERFG
+31 GALARFG
-39 DPAVL
+39 DPTVL
-44 ARGSALPTRR
+44 GRGSALPLPRR
-54 TAATL
+54 TSL
-59 WALRLAALGF
+59 IWALRLG
-69 GLVALARPQLGERQ
+69 ALAFALLALSRPQLGERNT
-83 ADLVRTGRD
+83 DLVRTGRD
-92 VLVLLDLSRSMLV
+92 VLMLLDLSRSMLV
-105 TDAGGTRLGAAK
+105 TDAGGTRLAAAK
-117 RLAWNLAERAPGDRV
+117 RIAWDLAERSPGDRV

-169 ATDLSAALV
+169 ATDVSAAV
-178 TAARTFEHEGDG
+178 ITAARTFEHEGDQ
-190 GRRAVVVLS
+190 GRRAVLVLS
-199 DGESGEGDMDGA
+199 DGESGEGDMDEA
-211 TAELRR
+211 SAELRR

-228 SAAGAPVPADSSEAP
+228 TAAGGPVPADSAEAP

-263 LQSAA
+263 LQRAA
-268 RASGGVFAHWD
+268 RASGGAFAHWD
-279 RPVEMRRL
+279 RPDEMRRL

-294 RPRVLSARQASE
+294 RPRVLSARKASE
-306 RADRFQWPLGLA
+306 RADRFQWPL
-318 AVLLILA
+318 AVGVMLLILA
-325 ELLGQASAR
+325 ELVGR
-334 AHGGTEARR
+334 G
-343 QRRDNAAV
+343 
-351 IPREPLAKARGKLRD
+351 LAGAGK
-366 RGTLLGKVRTARARS
+366 ARARS
-381 LASLGMTLVAA
+381 LASIGMTTLLAGSL
-392 FLGSCSAASQGERL
+392 LGSCSAASRGERL
-406 YHQGKYAEAF
+406 YHQGRYGEAYG
-416 AVFHSAQRADTSAR
+416 VFHGGQQRDSSAR
-430 LAYGAGSALYRLERY
+430 LAFDAGSALYRLERY
-445 EEAAEQFRTAAR
+445 DEAAVQFRAAAR
-457 DAGLRQR
+457 DSGLRQR

-481 GAPEPLYRAAEAF
+481 GDPDPLYRAAEAF
-494 EGALRLDPRDQDA
+494 EGALRLDPADQDA

-587 QQLTSHEGRRN
+587 QELTSHEGRRN